1 MLPGAGS
8 ALIKRTT
15 NYAINVLYVLGF
27 MASGDGGTEAE
38 RLLGFLGLPNSTTM
52 DSRSFPEIE
61 KRIAPMIVELL
72 EEIIEENLVKEIE
85 MTMRAEAAK
94 ADVPF

>member
-1 MLPGAGS
+1 
-8 ALIKRTT
+8 
-15 NYAINVLYVLGF
+15 
-27 MASGDGGTEAE
+27 
-38 RLLGFLGLPNSTTM
+38 M